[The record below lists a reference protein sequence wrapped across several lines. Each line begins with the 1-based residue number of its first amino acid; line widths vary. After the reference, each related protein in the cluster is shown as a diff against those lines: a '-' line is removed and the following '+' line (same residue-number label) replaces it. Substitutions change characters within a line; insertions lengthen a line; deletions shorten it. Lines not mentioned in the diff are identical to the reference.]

1 MILVIIQLPRHTQ
14 AISAVSI
21 WGTVID
27 PVLGAQK
34 NYGNPCYYRR
44 KSTTNHDHG
53 QLHVVPLEYWWF
65 CWSLDHIYNFFGGPQ
80 SVSPVFWDQG
90 HYGNL
95 CRTYRSRYG
104 HQHYHG
110 QLNVGPLRLG
120 YILHTDGFVSHPVI
134 QLPRPCLQ
142 HPWRDHFEPVLGTQ
156 KNYGNPCFTY
166 RNKYDHQPT
175 MTMAN

>member
-65 CWSLDHIYNFFGGPQ
+65 CWSLDHIYNFLVNHNQSAQYFGTKAIMEIY
-80 SVSPVFWDQG
+80 VV
-90 HYGNL
+90 
-95 CRTYRSRYG
+95 
-104 HQHYHG
+104 
-110 QLNVGPLRLG
+110 
-120 YILHTDGFVSHPVI
+120 
-134 QLPRPCLQ
+134 
-142 HPWRDHFEPVLGTQ
+142 
-156 KNYGNPCFTY
+156 
-166 RNKYDHQPT
+166 PT
-175 MTMAN
+175 EVDTATSTTMAN